1 MFNYQKTNKMENE
14 KLQIN
19 FAPGTTKCELVL
31 REGALDPKAPIKT
44 DLSGVVGAPVE
55 YLTKRVQTGQFTQER
70 SHLIVNR
77 EAIKLSL
84 VINEDDEYN
93 RGQVDGTLEFHPKF
107 LEFGINTG
115 KVWTPTELGL
125 FFKMN
130 RAFFPDRA
138 TNMKL
143 VTDLMNFSADVN
155 NKIERSVKENG
166 DRTDNFA
173 QMVNSN
179 LPPSFTLNVPIFK
192 GMDAETL
199 EVETFAKVNGREVA
213 FTLLSPGANQTLE
226 EIRDK
231 AIDAQLEQ
239 VRAIAPNIAIIEV

>member
-1 MFNYQKTNKMENE
+1 METE

-19 FAPGTTKCELVL
+19 LGAGVTKAEVIL
-31 REGALDPKAPIKT
+31 REGQAVEELEPKAPIKT
-44 DLSGVVGAPVE
+44 KLSGVIGAPVE
-55 YLTKRVQTGQFTQER
+55 YLKKRVETGQFTQER

-84 VINEDDEYN
+84 VINEDDEYT
-93 RGQVDGTLEFHPKF
+93 RGQIDGTLEFHPKF
-107 LEFGINTG
+107 VEFGINTG
-115 KVWTPTELGL
+115 KVWTPTGLGL

-130 RAFFPDRA
+130 RAFFPDKSV
-138 TNMKL
+138 NMKL
-143 VTDLMNFSADVN
+143 VTDLMNFSATVN

-173 QMVNSN
+173 QLVNSN
-179 LPPSFTLNVPIFK
+179 LPESFTLNVPIFK
-192 GMDAETL
+192 GMASESL
-199 EVETFAKVNGREVA
+199 EVETFAKVDGRDVA

-231 AIDAQLEQ
+231 AIDTQLEQ
-239 VRAIAPNIAIIEV
+239 IKEIAPNIAIIEI

>member
-1 MFNYQKTNKMENE
+1 MAAE

-19 FAPGTTKCELVL
+19 LGADVTKAEVIL
-31 REGALDPKAPIKT
+31 REGAAIKELEPKAPIKT
-44 DLSGVVGAPVE
+44 KLSGVIGAPVE
-55 YLTKRVQTGQFTQER
+55 YLTKRVATGQFTEER
-70 SHLIVNR
+70 SHVIVNR
-77 EAIKLSL
+77 EDIKLSL

-115 KVWTPTELGL
+115 KVWTPTELGM

-130 RAFFPDRA
+130 RAFFPDRS

-143 VTDLMNFSADVN
+143 VSELMNFSATVN
-155 NKIERSVKENG
+155 NKIERAVKENG

-173 QMVNSN
+173 QVVNSN
-179 LPPSFTLNVPIFK
+179 LPESFTLKVPIFK
-192 GMDAETL
+192 GMEAETL
-199 EVETFAKVNGREVA
+199 EVETFAQINGREVA

-226 EIRDK
+226 DVRDR
-231 AIDAQLEQ
+231 AIDDQLVQIKE
-239 VRAIAPNIAIIEV
+239 IAPKIAIIQV

>member
-1 MFNYQKTNKMENE
+1 LNRKHRSKQTF
-14 KLQIN
+14 
-19 FAPGTTKCELVL
+19 
-31 REGALDPKAPIKT
+31 
-44 DLSGVVGAPVE
+44 SGVIGAPVE
-55 YLTKRVQTGQFTQER
+55 YLKKRVATGQFTQER

-77 EAIKLSL
+77 EDIKLSL

-93 RGQVDGTLEFHPKF
+93 RGRVAGTLEFHPKF
-107 LEFGINTG
+107 VEFGINTG

-143 VTDLMNFSADVN
+143 VSELMNFSATVN
-155 NKIERSVKENG
+155 NKIERAMKENG
-166 DRTDNFA
+166 DRTDDFA
-173 QMVNSN
+173 QVVNSN
-179 LPPSFTLNVPIFK
+179 LPPSFVLNVPIFK

-239 VRAIAPNIAIIEV
+239 IREIAPNIAIIEV

>member
-1 MFNYQKTNKMENE
+1 M
-14 KLQIN
+14 QIN
-19 FAPGTTKCELVL
+19 FAPGATKCELIV
-31 REGALDPKAPIKT
+31 REGAAIKEIEPKAPIKT
-44 DLSGVVGAPVE
+44 MLSGVIGSPVE
-55 YLTKRVQTGQFTQER
+55 YLKKRVETEQFTQER

-77 EAIKLSL
+77 EEIRLSL
-84 VINEDDEYN
+84 VINEDNEYL
-93 RGQVDGTLEFHPKF
+93 RGQVDGTLNFHPKF
-107 LEFGINTG
+107 VEFGINTG
-115 KVWTPTELGL
+115 KIWTPTELGL

-130 RAFFPDRA
+130 RAFFPDKG

-143 VTDLMNFSADVN
+143 VTDLMNFSATVN

-173 QMVNSN
+173 QVVNSN

-192 GMDAETL
+192 GMDAESL

-231 AIDAQLEQ
+231 AIDRELEQ
-239 VRAIAPNIAIIEV
+239 IREIAPNIAIIEV

>member
-1 MFNYQKTNKMENE
+1 MENE
-14 KLQIN
+14 KFQIN
-19 FAPGTTKCELVL
+19 LGQGVEKAEIIL
-31 REGALDPKAPIKT
+31 REGAAIKELEPKAPIKT
-44 DLSGVVGAPVE
+44 NLSGVIGAPLE
-55 YLTKRVQTGQFTQER
+55 YLTKRVATGQFTQER

-77 EAIKLSL
+77 EDIKLSL
-84 VINEDDEYN
+84 IINEDEEYN
-93 RGQVDGTLEFHPKF
+93 RGQVDGTLEYHPKF
-107 LEFGINTG
+107 VEFGINTG

-130 RAFFPDRA
+130 RAFFPDKG

-143 VTDLMNFSADVN
+143 VTDLMNFSATVN

-173 QMVNSN
+173 QVVNSN
-179 LPPSFTLNVPIFK
+179 LPESFTLNVPIFK
-192 GMDAETL
+192 GMEAESL

-231 AIDAQLEQ
+231 AIDTQLEQ
-239 VRAIAPNIAIIEV
+239 IKTIAPNIAIIEV